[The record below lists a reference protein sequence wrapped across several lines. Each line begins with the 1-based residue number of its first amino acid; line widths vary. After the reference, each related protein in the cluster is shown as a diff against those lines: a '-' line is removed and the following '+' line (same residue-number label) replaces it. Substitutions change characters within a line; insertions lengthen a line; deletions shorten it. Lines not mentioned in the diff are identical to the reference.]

1 MTKATGQEGP
11 RAPLFYCALLIAP
24 AQLALAQSVD
34 VAELARCAG
43 LGSEAAKLACFE
55 ALVEAHAVEQEVA
68 PEPAAEAV
76 QPEAVPDVVEPQPTR
91 EAPVAAAPAAP
102 VPAAQPLPTAEPT
115 PAAAP
120 AEDRTPVAA
129 SAPVAATPAPAVENP
144 QPVAAASSEAVDP
157 MASLGVREP
166 EAADVEA
173 TVTEV
178 SKDSYGRLVFH
189 FENGQQWRQIEKRF
203 FPYPKNAEFDVTISE
218 GMMGEQRLQV
228 EGRGRR
234 VAIRRLK

>member
-1 MTKATGQEGP
+1 MTKATRLEGP

-24 AQLALAQSVD
+24 AQLGLAQSVD
-34 VAELARCAG
+34 VAELAKCAG

-68 PEPAAEAV
+68 PEPAAEAA
-76 QPEAVPDVVEPQPTR
+76 QPEAAPDVVEPEPRR
-91 EAPVAAAPAAP
+91 EAPVAAAP
-102 VPAAQPLPTAEPT
+102 VPAAKPLPTATPT

-120 AEDRTPVAA
+120 VEDQTPVAA

-144 QPVAAASSEAVDP
+144 QPVAAATSEAVDP

-166 EAADVEA
+166 DAVDVLA

-203 FPYPKNAEFDVTISE
+203 FPYPKNAQFDVTISE